1 MSATS
6 KAEYEHAATG
16 SSAGEGIAAMM
27 RAALARNWWVVAL
40 RGALAV
46 GFGLITMLFPGITLL
61 VLVIAFASYMIID
74 GGFAIVSAYRAARKH
89 ERWGLI
95 ALTGLLNIAAGV
107 VALLWPGIT
116 VLAFAI
122 ILGAWAL
129 VSGGLTIAAARQLDD
144 DHGRWWFVLSGIASA
159 LLGIA
164 LLVAPPV
171 GALVLTIWLGA
182 YAFVFGLFLIIFA
195 FRLRSQAADTTTS
208 PPPASAQ
215 P

>member
-1 MSATS
+1 
-6 KAEYEHAATG
+6 
-16 SSAGEGIAAMM
+16 
-27 RAALARNWWVVAL
+27 
-40 RGALAV
+40 
-46 GFGLITMLFPGITLL
+46 
-61 VLVIAFASYMIID
+61 MIID

-164 LLVAPPV
+164 LLVAPPS
-171 GALVLTIWLGA
+171 ALWYLLSGWVLTRSVYFTL
-182 YAFVFGLFLIIFA
+182 LIIFA
-195 FRLRSQAADTTTS
+195 LRLRSQAADTTTS